1 MSKGYIEVS
10 EHRMLENHSRPDGFM
25 RICHDSIETNV
36 KASKAATLISEH
48 GAQFSHYVKSIR
60 HGKVAV
66 YIMDAEHERISLR
79 LKNFSKRKLKKI
91 KTMTKNGNK

>member
-1 MSKGYIEVS
+1 MSKGYIEVL
-10 EHRMLENHSRPDGFM
+10 EHRTVSNHSRPGGFM
-25 RICHDSIETNV
+25 RTCHDSIETNV
-36 KASKAATLISEH
+36 KVSKAVTLISSH
-48 GAQFSHYVKSIR
+48 GAKFSHYVKSIR

-91 KTMTKNGNK
+91 KTMTKNGN